1 MVFSIKI
8 KLLWLLFKKFII
20 PNVQLFIYKST
31 IWMIQTLRTKEAV
44 TPNRL
49 GWNGVNA
56 FTISDKF
63 EDYYAIGFE
72 YTFLAYFCM

>member
-20 PNVQLFIYKST
+20 HNVQLFIYKST
-31 IWMIQTLRTKEAV
+31 IWMFQTLRTKEAV

-49 GWNGVNA
+49 DWNGVDA

-63 EDYYAIGFE
+63 EDNYAIGFE

>member
-1 MVFSIKI
+1 
-8 KLLWLLFKKFII
+8 
-20 PNVQLFIYKST
+20 
-31 IWMIQTLRTKEAV
+31 MIQTLRTKEAV

-63 EDYYAIGFE
+63 EDNYAIGFE
-72 YTFLAYFCM
+72 YTFLAYFVCRIQISFNVRDYLID

>member
-20 PNVQLFIYKST
+20 HIVHLFIYKST
-31 IWMIQTLRTKEAV
+31 IWIIQTLRTKEAV

-72 YTFLAYFCM
+72 YTFVAYFCM

>member
-8 KLLWLLFKKFII
+8 KLLWLLFKMFII
-20 PNVQLFIYKST
+20 HNVQLFIYKST

>member
-8 KLLWLLFKKFII
+8 KLLWLLFKKCLIH
-20 PNVQLFIYKST
+20 NVQLFIYKST
-31 IWMIQTLRTKEAV
+31 IWMIQTLRTKKAV
-44 TPNRL
+44 IPNRL
-49 GWNGVNA
+49 DWNGVNA

-63 EDYYAIGFE
+63 EDNYAIGFE

>member
-20 PNVQLFIYKST
+20 HNVQLFIYKST

-44 TPNRL
+44 IPNRL
-49 GWNGVNA
+49 DWNGVNA

-63 EDYYAIGFE
+63 EDNYAIGFE

>member
-20 PNVQLFIYKST
+20 HIVHLFIYKST
-31 IWMIQTLRTKEAV
+31 IWIIQTLRTKEAV

-72 YTFLAYFCM
+72 YTLLAYFCM

>member
-20 PNVQLFIYKST
+20 HNVQLFIYKST

-49 GWNGVNA
+49 GWNVVNA

-63 EDYYAIGFE
+63 EDYYAIGFG

>member
-31 IWMIQTLRTKEAV
+31 IWIIQTLRTREAV

-49 GWNGVNA
+49 GWNGFNV

>member
-20 PNVQLFIYKST
+20 HNVQLFIDKST
-31 IWMIQTLRTKEAV
+31 IWIIQTLRTREAV

>member
-20 PNVQLFIYKST
+20 HNVQLFIYKST
-31 IWMIQTLRTKEAV
+31 TWMIQTLRTKEAV

>member
-1 MVFSIKI
+1 
-8 KLLWLLFKKFII
+8 
-20 PNVQLFIYKST
+20 
-31 IWMIQTLRTKEAV
+31 MIQTLQTKEAV

-72 YTFLAYFCM
+72 YTLLAYFCM

>member
-1 MVFSIKI
+1 
-8 KLLWLLFKKFII
+8 
-20 PNVQLFIYKST
+20 
-31 IWMIQTLRTKEAV
+31 MIQTLRTKEAV

-56 FTISDKF
+56 FTISDEF

>member
-1 MVFSIKI
+1 MFFSIKI

-20 PNVQLFIYKST
+20 HNVQLFIYKST
-31 IWMIQTLRTKEAV
+31 IWMFQTLRTKEAV

-49 GWNGVNA
+49 DWNGVNA

-63 EDYYAIGFE
+63 EDYYAIGFG

>member
-8 KLLWLLFKKFII
+8 KLLWLLFKKFLIH
-20 PNVQLFIYKST
+20 NVQLFTYKST

-72 YTFLAYFCM
+72 